1 MTDRKKI
8 NLNLS
13 NKIINE
19 NFKKQDIINSK
30 SIKMEKD
37 EVKITMLAL
46 MWKIK
51 IKKVSFI
58 KLQLFII
65 ASTKLKFKNSWPY
78 LPL

>member
-1 MTDRKKI
+1 MKLRKLFIFSYVGWMERKKTLGEINITDRKKI

-46 MWKIK
+46 M
-51 IKKVSFI
+51 
-58 KLQLFII
+58 
-65 ASTKLKFKNSWPY
+65 
-78 LPL
+78 

>member
-1 MTDRKKI
+1 MQDCLKKKTLKEINRTDRKKI

-46 MWKIK
+46 M
-51 IKKVSFI
+51 
-58 KLQLFII
+58 
-65 ASTKLKFKNSWPY
+65 
-78 LPL
+78 

>member
-19 NFKKQDIINSK
+19 KFKKQDIINSK

-37 EVKITMLAL
+37 EVKITMLAP
-46 MWKIK
+46 M
-51 IKKVSFI
+51 
-58 KLQLFII
+58 
-65 ASTKLKFKNSWPY
+65 
-78 LPL
+78 